1 MTLKEALGYI
11 CDENTS
17 RDAAKR
23 DAMGGYL
30 FRYGTPT
37 SGTFKI
43 RLRKRADVT
52 STPVDYAYTYNP
64 TTGVFTFV
72 ASEAATTDLPASQ
85 ASAPAL
91 SAELFGEVVG
101 DDWQVGKASDFENA
115 RTGGSGDEW

>member
-1 MTLKEALGYI
+1 MTLKDALNSI
-11 CDENTS
+11 CDENAT
-17 RDAAKR
+17 RDAVKR
-23 DAMGGYL
+23 PAMGGYI

-37 SGTFKI
+37 DGAFKI

-52 STPVDYAYTYNP
+52 STPVDYAYTYKP
-64 TTGVFTFV
+64 STGVFTFV

-91 SAELFGEVVG
+91 SAELFGELIG

>member
-1 MTLKEALGYI
+1 MTLKETLDII
-11 CDENTS
+11 CDEDIDL
-17 RDAAKR
+17 DAAKR
-23 DAMGGYL
+23 PAMGGYI

-37 SGTFKI
+37 DGAFKI

-52 STPVDYAYTYNP
+52 STPVDYAYTYTP
-64 TTGVFTFV
+64 ATGVFAFV

-91 SAELFGEVVG
+91 SAELFGEVVA
-101 DDWQVGKASDFENA
+101 DDWQAGKASDFENA